1 MATSSITRS
10 AAATPPLD
18 HALSRVRVAAYDLV
32 GPVASCRTNAAAVA
46 ESSFSGTTCVAIP
59 SAPASRPE
67 IGSPSMAN
75 RDARARPA
83 RSAIR
88 CRAPAI
94 GSIAVVTSTQRKVAF
109 SAATRKSHANASS
122 NPPPNATPCTTAT
135 VGILSI
141 SIVRY
146 ETFTSATN
154 VLNQLTSLP
163 GHSRTSPPK
172 LKCGPSERTS
182 STRMSLSLAWCT
194 AIRKASAKRRSSR
207 LKGGL
212 ASTMFPIAPSR
223 SNRIVVIVALLLWP
237 TSGRALI
244 GGSRDDGQQQM
255 RWPLGIP
262 VDPVGHGL
270 AAANVVWNVFDVGHR
285 AGAGRNIHGC
295 DVEADPVTRLELVC
309 RGEDL
314 DPVLDHLSWLHGSNR
329 ILRELVERLP
339 GLGTLLIESPIGR
352 FQPASRQL
360 AFGQRRRNIAFTLA
374 RGTNGHVG

>member
-18 HALSRVRVAAYDLV
+18 HALSSVRVAAYDLV
-32 GPVASCRTNAAAVA
+32 GPVASCFAKAAAVA
-46 ESSFSGTTCVAIP
+46 ARSFSGTTCVAIP
-59 SAPASRPE
+59 SSPASR
-67 IGSPSMAN
+67 
-75 RDARARPA
+75 
-83 RSAIR
+83 
-88 CRAPAI
+88 
-94 GSIAVVTSTQRKVAF
+94 
-109 SAATRKSHANASS
+109 
-122 NPPPNATPCTTAT
+122 
-135 VGILSI
+135 
-141 SIVRY
+141 
-146 ETFTSATN
+146 
-154 VLNQLTSLP
+154 
-163 GHSRTSPPK
+163 
-172 LKCGPSERTS
+172 
-182 STRMSLSLAWCT
+182 T

-285 AGAGRNIHGC
+285 AGAGRYIHRG
-295 DVEADPVTRLELVC
+295 DVETDAVSRLELVC

-314 DPVLDHLSWLHGSNR
+314 YLVLDHFPRLHRRNR
-329 ILRELVERLP
+329 ILRQPVERLP
-339 GLGTLLIESPIGR
+339 GLGALLVKRPVGCL
-352 FQPASRQL
+352 QPTACQL
-360 AFGQRRRNIAFTLA
+360 ALRQ
-374 RGTNGHVG
+374 